1 MPHEELRESV
11 PVLTFPRQTLVSL
24 LVFALAWEVLSHLA
38 PALGIPPF
46 AIPSLLRIAKAITTI
61 TPLDIAVTL
70 ARVIGA
76 LIVSFVFGIVLAMA
90 MYRSDTLEKYLH
102 PMIRILMAVPVV
114 SWILFAVLW
123 FPGVEFRI
131 GFVLVVVCGPVFLVD
146 TLDAMRSVPRELR
159 QMMQSFRPTT
169 LQYFVKLML
178 PAIVPT
184 IFTSWKVNISLAIR
198 VVTIAELVGAV
209 TGIGHQLSVAQELF
223 SVADVFAWTIVL
235 VALLFL
241 EMTDIVFAVD
251 SVPAIFALTREPL
264 IVFTSNILAIL
275 GLRSL
280 YFMLAGAM
288 DLFHLLKYGL
298 GIVLVF
304 VGLKMTVLNRLY
316 GGHFPISISLGVIVG
331 TIAVT
336 VVLSLLFPKPP
347 EEPR

>member
-1 MPHEELRESV
+1 MTTEHRESV
-11 PVLTFPRQTLVSL
+11 PVLIFPRQTLVSL

-38 PALGIPPF
+38 PTFGIPPF

-76 LIVSFVFGIVLAMA
+76 LIVSFVLGIVLAMA
-90 MYRSDTLEKYLH
+90 MYRSEALEKYLH

-241 EMTDIVFAVD
+241 LEAIVSRFEAR
-251 SVPAIFALTREPL
+251 L
-264 IVFTSNILAIL
+264 
-275 GLRSL
+275 LRWR
-280 YFMLAGAM
+280 A
-288 DLFHLLKYGL
+288 
-298 GIVLVF
+298 
-304 VGLKMTVLNRLY
+304 
-316 GGHFPISISLGVIVG
+316 
-331 TIAVT
+331 
-336 VVLSLLFPKPP
+336 
-347 EEPR
+347 

>member
-1 MPHEELRESV
+1 MTTEHRESV
-11 PVLTFPRQTLVSL
+11 PVLIFPRQTLVSL

-38 PALGIPPF
+38 PTFGIPPF
-46 AIPSLLRIAKAITTI
+46 AIPRLLRIAKAITTI

-70 ARVIGA
+70 ARVISA
-76 LIVSFVFGIVLAMA
+76 LIVSFVLGIVLAMA
-90 MYRSDTLEKYLH
+90 MYRSDALEKYLH

-241 EMTDIVFAVD
+241 LEAIVSRFEAR
-251 SVPAIFALTREPL
+251 L
-264 IVFTSNILAIL
+264 
-275 GLRSL
+275 LRWR
-280 YFMLAGAM
+280 A
-288 DLFHLLKYGL
+288 
-298 GIVLVF
+298 
-304 VGLKMTVLNRLY
+304 
-316 GGHFPISISLGVIVG
+316 
-331 TIAVT
+331 
-336 VVLSLLFPKPP
+336 
-347 EEPR
+347 

>member
-1 MPHEELRESV
+1 MTTEHRESV
-11 PVLTFPRQTLVSL
+11 PVLIFPRQTLVSL

-38 PALGIPPF
+38 PTLGIPPF

-76 LIVSFVFGIVLAMA
+76 LIVSFVLGIVLAMA
-90 MYRSDTLEKYLH
+90 MYRSVALERYLH

-159 QMMQSFRPTT
+159 QMMRSFRPTT
-169 LQYFVKLML
+169 LQFFVKLML

-241 EMTDIVFAVD
+241 LEAIVSRFEAR
-251 SVPAIFALTREPL
+251 L
-264 IVFTSNILAIL
+264 
-275 GLRSL
+275 LRWR
-280 YFMLAGAM
+280 A
-288 DLFHLLKYGL
+288 
-298 GIVLVF
+298 
-304 VGLKMTVLNRLY
+304 
-316 GGHFPISISLGVIVG
+316 
-331 TIAVT
+331 
-336 VVLSLLFPKPP
+336 
-347 EEPR
+347 

>member
-1 MPHEELRESV
+1 MSTEHRESV
-11 PVLTFPRQTLVSL
+11 PVLIFPRQTLVSL

-38 PALGIPPF
+38 PTLGIPPF

-76 LIVSFVFGIVLAMA
+76 LIVSFVLGIVLAMA
-90 MYRSDTLEKYLH
+90 MYRSDALEKYLH

-241 EMTDIVFAVD
+241 LEAIVSRFEAR
-251 SVPAIFALTREPL
+251 L
-264 IVFTSNILAIL
+264 
-275 GLRSL
+275 LRWR
-280 YFMLAGAM
+280 A
-288 DLFHLLKYGL
+288 
-298 GIVLVF
+298 
-304 VGLKMTVLNRLY
+304 
-316 GGHFPISISLGVIVG
+316 
-331 TIAVT
+331 
-336 VVLSLLFPKPP
+336 
-347 EEPR
+347 

>member
-1 MPHEELRESV
+1 M
-11 PVLTFPRQTLVSL
+11 
-24 LVFALAWEVLSHLA
+24 
-38 PALGIPPF
+38 
-46 AIPSLLRIAKAITTI
+46 LRIAKAITTI

-76 LIVSFVFGIVLAMA
+76 LIVSFVLGIVLAMA

-241 EMTDIVFAVD
+241 LEAIVSRFEAR
-251 SVPAIFALTREPL
+251 L
-264 IVFTSNILAIL
+264 
-275 GLRSL
+275 LRWR
-280 YFMLAGAM
+280 A
-288 DLFHLLKYGL
+288 
-298 GIVLVF
+298 
-304 VGLKMTVLNRLY
+304 
-316 GGHFPISISLGVIVG
+316 
-331 TIAVT
+331 
-336 VVLSLLFPKPP
+336 
-347 EEPR
+347 

>member
-1 MPHEELRESV
+1 MSTEHRESV
-11 PVLTFPRQTLVSL
+11 PVLIFPRQTLVSL

-38 PALGIPPF
+38 PTLGIPPF
-46 AIPSLLRIAKAITTI
+46 AIPSLLRIAKAITSI

-76 LIVSFVFGIVLAMA
+76 LIVSFVLGIVLAMA

-241 EMTDIVFAVD
+241 LEAIVARVE
-251 SVPAIFALTREPL
+251 TRL
-264 IVFTSNILAIL
+264 
-275 GLRSL
+275 LRWR
-280 YFMLAGAM
+280 A
-288 DLFHLLKYGL
+288 
-298 GIVLVF
+298 
-304 VGLKMTVLNRLY
+304 
-316 GGHFPISISLGVIVG
+316 
-331 TIAVT
+331 
-336 VVLSLLFPKPP
+336 
-347 EEPR
+347 